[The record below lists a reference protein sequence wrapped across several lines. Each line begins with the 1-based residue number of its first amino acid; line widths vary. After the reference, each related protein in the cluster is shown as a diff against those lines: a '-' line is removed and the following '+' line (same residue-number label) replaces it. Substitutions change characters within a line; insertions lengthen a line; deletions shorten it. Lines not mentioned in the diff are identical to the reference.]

1 MINWSLNFPNIK
13 SEFHYRDLYFLC
25 SLKILPICD
34 TSWCPSNK
42 VGLQAEQTLQNSF
55 YDDFIKQ
62 LVYICWTY
70 ELSIRVEFNLGLKLK
85 SICHRSNTQIFS
97 FNIMQWLDLSSYRV
111 NICTFNVIKRL
122 HFVLNNIAKKIVWF
136 GYVALINLMM
146 LSSLYNQRCIKVRVL
161 LLIIKILI
169 V

>member
-1 MINWSLNFPNIK
+1 MLSN
-13 SEFHYRDLYFLC
+13 
-25 SLKILPICD
+25 ICD
-34 TSWCPSNK
+34 ISWCPSNK
-42 VGLQAEQTLQNSF
+42 VELQVLQNLQNSF

-62 LVYICWTY
+62 LVYIYCAH
-70 ELSIRVEFNLGLKLK
+70 ELSICVEFNLGLKLK

-97 FNIMQWLDLSSYRV
+97 FNIMQWIDLSSHLV

-122 HFVLNNIAKKIVWF
+122 HFVLNNIAMKIFWF
-136 GYVALINLMM
+136 GYAALINLWWL
-146 LSSLYNQRCIKVRVL
+146 LSSLYKQRCIKVRVL